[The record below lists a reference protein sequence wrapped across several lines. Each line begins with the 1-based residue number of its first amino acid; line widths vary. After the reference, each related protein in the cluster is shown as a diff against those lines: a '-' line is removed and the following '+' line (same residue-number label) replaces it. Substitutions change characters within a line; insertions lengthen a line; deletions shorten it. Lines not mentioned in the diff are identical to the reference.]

1 MAPICFPV
9 ENIFIAELAAMYPMA
24 DPGGALHGPPGVRSS
39 DSFWF
44 QDRTVIPTKI
54 NDTSYAANVHTAAT
68 QLIAFSHC
76 LVGIERWMRSWTSEE
91 TVMLIAEDKPEVKSA
106 FKEIH
111 RISQSAEK
119 IKHFMPAKLAE
130 SEELPG
136 TQIIDDIHFTDK
148 RGSAPLQIADV
159 CAFSIKRHL
168 MKKDYTYRFYGH
180 LRPQLIWK
188 ASAAAF
194 AELPS

>member
-1 MAPICFPV
+1 
-9 ENIFIAELAAMYPMA
+9 
-24 DPGGALHGPPGVRSS
+24 
-39 DSFWF
+39 
-44 QDRTVIPTKI
+44 
-54 NDTSYAANVHTAAT
+54 
-68 QLIAFSHC
+68 
-76 LVGIERWMRSWTSEE
+76 MRSWTSEE

-111 RISQSAEK
+111 RISQSAQ
-119 IKHFMPAKLAE
+119 KLSILCQPNWQS